1 MSARR
6 RAILLESTLFFR
18 TILLRCLQ
26 VTQKLLGGWE
36 PAVKCP
42 KCGFV
47 SYAGLTQCK
56 KCGYQFGKAPTK
68 GPSSSI
74 TSLFPGGVRSLSP
87 PSSQAPPQP
96 SQDSARPGPELPVF
110 EAPLPAWAPASP
122 PTESEP
128 PADVSQVEE
137 SGHDW
142 KEELSERVESF
153 RKRRA
158 RLKHGA
164 DFAGNLELDF
174 ENSRGPNEPV
184 FVDDA
189 SGSLEESGRHFD
201 VDFGDSA
208 TPYPQGAPPLEG
220 ASMDRTDAGSMQL
233 GTRAAPPEEVW
244 LGGPAPGSEPM
255 EIAVGSPGEVAE
267 VEEAPEGML
276 PAPLSRRFLAGVTD
290 ALVLLLG
297 AVLFGIIFWRSGG
310 QMSSSSVN
318 MAVLGVVAYIFVFAY
333 FGLFTTLTST
343 TPGLL
348 LMGYE
353 IRNLHGAYPTP
364 RESFWRAFGVLVSMS
379 ALMLGFVWAWVDS
392 DSLTWHDRMSGTFI
406 TEAWTTHETSDLE
419 TQS

>member
-1 MSARR
+1 
-6 RAILLESTLFFR
+6 
-18 TILLRCLQ
+18 
-26 VTQKLLGGWE
+26 
-36 PAVKCP
+36 VKCP

-56 KCGYQFGKAPTK
+56 KCGYQFAKAPTK

-74 TSLFPGGVRSLSP
+74 TSLFPGGIHSLSS
-87 PSSQAPPQP
+87 PSSEAPLQP
-96 SQDSARPGPELPVF
+96 SQDSAGAEPDLPTL
-110 EAPLPAWAPASP
+110 EAPLPAWPLESP
-122 PTESEP
+122 PTESESP
-128 PADVSQVEE
+128 VDLSQAEE
-137 SGHDW
+137 PGHGW

-158 RLKHGA
+158 RLRHGA

-174 ENSRGPNEPV
+174 EDPRGLTEPV

-189 SGSLEESGRHFD
+189 SGSLEESGPHLD
-201 VDFGDSA
+201 VDFGDSVA
-208 TPYPQGAPPLEG
+208 PYPQGAPPLES
-220 ASMDRTDAGSMQL
+220 ASVERTDADSTQL
-233 GTRAAPPEEVW
+233 GTKPAPPEDVW
-244 LGGPAPGSEPM
+244 LGEPAPGSEPM

-267 VEEAPEGML
+267 VEETPEGML
-276 PAPLSRRFLAGVTD
+276 PAPLSRRFLAGVMD

-318 MAVLGVVAYIFVFAY
+318 IAVLGVVAYIFILAY

-364 RESFWRAFGVLVSMS
+364 RESFWRAFGVLVSLS

-406 TEAWTTHETSDLE
+406 TEAWTAHGTSDLE
-419 TQS
+419 TES